1 MREVALRHMT
11 SPIPTAHTETPT
23 LHGVFHILCKHIP
36 HDLGADLAHVQFLGK
51 PVKGRALR

>member
-1 MREVALRHMT
+1 MRKVTLQHRT
-11 SPIPTAHTETPT
+11 SPIPTTHTETLT

-51 PVKGRALR
+51 PVKGSALR